1 MKYYF
6 TLLALV
12 LVSGCVTGHCREHRE
27 EAMKKAQAGQLEAP
41 GASAPVSAPTPSL
54 KPSDRVRVFKYD
66 GSLQCN
72 MGKAISVQEM
82 QKELGKIAV
91 HSAVNRPDGLMR
103 IQMCGAPTGNANVYE
118 IDRVSLEAAKKLG
131 FKEWTYE

>member
-1 MKYYF
+1 MKYY
-6 TLLALV
+6 LAMCALV

-27 EAMKKAQAGQLEAP
+27 EAMKKAQAGAP
-41 GASAPVSAPTPSL
+41 GAPEAGAAATATPSL

-72 MGKAISVQEM
+72 MGKAITVQEM
-82 QKELGKIAV
+82 QKELGKITV
-91 HSAVNRPDGLMR
+91 HSAVNKPDGLMR

-118 IDRVSLEAAKKLG
+118 IDRAQLEAAKKLG

>member
-1 MKYYF
+1 MKSC
-6 TLLALV
+6 LALFA
-12 LVSGCVTGHCREHRE
+12 LMFVSGCVTGHCREHRE
-27 EAMKKAQAGQLEAP
+27 EAMKKAQAGQP
-41 GASAPVSAPTPSL
+41 GAPEGGTGVSTPTPSL

-91 HSAVNRPDGLMR
+91 HSSVNKPDGLMR

-118 IDRVSLEAAKKLG
+118 IDRAQLEAAKKLG